1 MVLEATKGITAMTE
15 HSGSEEAGGAI
26 SAAGEE
32 VIRGLLAT
40 LREDMKKEE
49 SGGDE
54 VLALDPLVVESQ
66 LLSYQHSAAS
76 FVVKLQGMEI
86 IGLSEFIIEDVCVNV
101 QTLAVT
107 INLRYDSLLLDGEY
121 DISGKLVKVIPLST
135 RGPFTVTAS
144 NARITLWV
152 KLKTCRGRLE
162 VGQLRSELV
171 VGDVHL
177 DLSHMTGGSLVS
189 KYVSS
194 HLANQ
199 IRTHWQQHEPELS
212 MVLKKHLNDELKN
225 VSLMSLQLLQSTDKY
240 MRRGSLY

>member
-1 MVLEATKGITAMTE
+1 MVREATKGIAAMTE
-15 HSGSEEAGGAI
+15 HSGSEEGGAI

-189 KYVSS
+189 KHCNTRMLPHKAGLVCHQAEGCSKPLTS
-194 HLANQ
+194 TQCLCLGVA
-199 IRTHWQQHEPELS
+199 THATLPC
-212 MVLKKHLNDELKN
+212 VLTTKFTT
-225 VSLMSLQLLQSTDKY
+225 VASI
-240 MRRGSLY
+240 

>member
-1 MVLEATKGITAMTE
+1 MVREATKGIAAMTE

-76 FVVKLQGMEI
+76 FV
-86 IGLSEFIIEDVCVNV
+86 GLSEFIIEDVCVNV

>member
-1 MVLEATKGITAMTE
+1 MVREAATKIAAMTE
-15 HSGSEEAGGAI
+15 HSGSEEGGAI
-26 SAAGEE
+26 SAAGED

-40 LREDMKKEE
+40 LREDMKKDDC
-49 SGGDE
+49 GGDE
-54 VLALDPLVVESQ
+54 VLALDPLVMESQ
-66 LLSYQHSAAS
+66 LLSYQHSAAN
-76 FVVKLQGMEI
+76 FVVKLQDMEI
-86 IGLSEFIIEDVCVNV
+86 IGLSEFIIEDVRVNV

-121 DISGKLVKVIPLST
+121 DLSGKLVKVIPLSA

-144 NARITLWV
+144 NSKVTLWI

-162 VGQLRSELV
+162 VGRLSSELV

-177 DLSHMTGGSLVS
+177 NLSHMPGGALVS
-189 KYVSS
+189 KYINS

-212 MVLKKHLNDELKN
+212 LVLKKHLNDELKN
-225 VSLMSLQLLQSTDKY
+225 FNLMSLQLLQSTDKY